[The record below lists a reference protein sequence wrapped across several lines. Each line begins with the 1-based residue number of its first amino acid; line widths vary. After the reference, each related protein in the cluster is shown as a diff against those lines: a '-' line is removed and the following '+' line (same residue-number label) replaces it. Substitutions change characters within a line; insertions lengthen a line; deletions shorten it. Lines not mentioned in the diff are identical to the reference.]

1 MLDLVAASAVC
12 GRACWCHGSCPR
24 VRFCG
29 RSLQGARRSTSLPAE
44 FQFATQRP
52 PIQLLPAFLP
62 ASPGVDSFI
71 VPLLL
76 HARMWV
82 LKSHRICCR
91 VLPYYMRAHGAA
103 LIRCATNYGLAW
115 FESGQLFIR
124 AHPSIDPYKPLQY
137 PSRPTHSPKQLR
149 LDPDNST

>member
-1 MLDLVAASAVC
+1 MRWGCMLDLVAASAVC

-52 PIQLLPAFLP
+52 PIQLPLPSSQLLR
-62 ASPGVDSFI
+62 GSFI

-76 HARMWV
+76 HVHMWV
-82 LKSHRICCR
+82 LKSHRLCCR

-103 LIRCATNYGLAW
+103 LIRCATNHGPAW
-115 FESGQLFIR
+115 SESGQFFYPCTSLNR
-124 AHPSIDPYKPLQY
+124 PLKS
-137 PSRPTHSPKQLR
+137 PPRPTHSPKQLR
-149 LDPDNST
+149 LDPDNNT